1 MNLTALQQVVNQ
13 FMEEKKMK
21 SKPDVRI
28 LDLTSEVGELA
39 KEVLKGTNYG
49 QQSFQKTDEFEG
61 ELGDVL
67 FSLICLANESEC
79 NLNEC
84 LNQVLNKY
92 HHRFEKHGRIDSGE

>member
-1 MNLTALQQVVNQ
+1 MNLTTIQKVVNQ
-13 FMEEKKMK
+13 FAEEKKMK

-28 LDLTSEVGELA
+28 LDLASEVGELS

-67 FSLICLANESEC
+67 FSLTCLANESEC
-79 NLNEC
+79 DLVDC

-92 HHRFEKHGRIDSGE
+92 RDRFERHGRIDSGE